1 VQAYGFCGGGGAQC
15 EAEDAVAGC
24 EGCDGGAGGGDDAGE
39 VVAYDEWESISG
51 LASFCTVLAFRS

>member
-1 VQAYGFCGGGGAQC
+1 VQAYGFCGGGGAKC

-39 VVAYDEWESISG
+39 VVANDEGESILG
-51 LASFCTVLAFRS
+51 LAFFYTVLASRS

>member
-1 VQAYGFCGGGGAQC
+1 VQAYGFCGGGGAKC

-39 VVAYDEWESISG
+39 VVAYGERESIG
-51 LASFCTVLAFRS
+51 ISFLCTVLASRS